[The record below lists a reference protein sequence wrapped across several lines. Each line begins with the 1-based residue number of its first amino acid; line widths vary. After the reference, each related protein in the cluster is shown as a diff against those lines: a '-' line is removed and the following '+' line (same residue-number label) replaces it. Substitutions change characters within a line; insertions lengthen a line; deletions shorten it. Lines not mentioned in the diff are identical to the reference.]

1 MVKRDNKERAGKTV
15 TKKGSDYDSESVELS
30 VEEEEDLPPPP
41 LPRGNYQ
48 NLHNFLS
55 NKPYDS
61 FTANYSS
68 PSGENKK
75 SAIDNKMNTDSNKN
89 LSENKNDYLRRNS
102 ESRTAPVFRV
112 GEVSHRSQESLSRPA
127 SSMSAHERLFGMS
140 RDSLSPELSPVK
152 TSSMVSS
159 DSSQSAIMSPVFKSA
174 AARAIIEEER
184 KTPMIIP
191 KAKKKGKKRH
201 MTITSSHP
209 AVLEA
214 ISRHDAKMDLRS
226 RDDMDIERTLKQPS
240 DAPDLVQSTYT
251 QQEPDFR
258 SNALDNLFGVP
269 DKIDIPERYVPDQV
283 GTENSQIQVI
293 LFFLQS
299 EESSPEEK
307 RTRLKK
313 ADSIRR
319 MLADSSATPIVKR
332 KESDK
337 SINMNEEK
345 RQREQLLALN
355 QVLAQQVIA
364 KSRASQ
370 GQREE
375 KSSKRE

>member
-140 RDSLSPELSPVK
+140 RDSLSPEVSPIK
-152 TSSMVSS
+152 TRSMVSS

-240 DAPDLVQSTYT
+240 DAPDLVQSTYGQNENT
-251 QQEPDFR
+251 EFKT
-258 SNALDNLFGVP
+258 NALDNLFGVP
-269 DKIDIPERYVPDQV
+269 EKINIPERYVPDQV
-283 GTENSQIQVI
+283 
-293 LFFLQS
+293 
-299 EESSPEEK
+299 EEASPEEK
-307 RTRLKK
+307 KTRLKK

-319 MLADSSATPIVKR
+319 MLADSSATPVVKR
-332 KESDK
+332 KESGEK
-337 SINMNEEK
+337 EVNMNEDK
-345 RQREQLLALN
+345 RQREQILALN
-355 QVLAQQVIA
+355 QVLAQQVLQ
-364 KSRASQ
+364 KSRKVS
-370 GQREE
+370 GPRD
-375 KSSKRE
+375 